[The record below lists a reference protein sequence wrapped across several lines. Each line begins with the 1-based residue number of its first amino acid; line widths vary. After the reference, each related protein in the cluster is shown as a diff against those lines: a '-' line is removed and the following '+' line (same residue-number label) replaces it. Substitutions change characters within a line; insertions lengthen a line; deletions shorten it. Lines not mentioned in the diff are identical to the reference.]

1 MSIKVKLEK
10 YCFMAYSKRYD
21 FSFDFLLLREERLS
35 NAESKRKITGN
46 F

>member
-1 MSIKVKLEK
+1 MSIKFKHEK
-10 YCFMAYSKRYD
+10 YRMMIYSKRYD
-21 FSFDFLLLREERLS
+21 FSFDFLLLMEERLS